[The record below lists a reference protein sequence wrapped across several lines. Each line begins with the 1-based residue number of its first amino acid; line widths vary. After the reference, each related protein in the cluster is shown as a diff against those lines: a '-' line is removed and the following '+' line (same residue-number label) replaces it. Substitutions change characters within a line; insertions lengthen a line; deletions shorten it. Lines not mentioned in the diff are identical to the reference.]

1 MKLTHK
7 SAHISREQ
15 LEFKRKNLPDKPGCY
30 LFKDENG
37 EILYIGKAKSIKKR
51 VNSYWRVQ
59 SSSAS
64 GDRFY
69 SLKIQ
74 RLIEKAVDF
83 DIFIVENEME
93 ALLLENELI
102 KTHKPDF
109 NVMLKDDKSFPWVQI
124 TNEAFP
130 RIRVIRNPQR
140 WGLKHTYI
148 GPFVDSVDLKRLL
161 QLIRKIFP
169 YCTCKKSVLPKKNAR
184 PCVNYQLKLCS
195 GPCAMH
201 ISENDYKD
209 NITNIEKMLT
219 GDVEFVE
226 SILQKKMTEASNE
239 LEFEVAAAYRDR
251 IEALQMFTIEQS
263 VFTYDLTNHPLAR
276 KPLQTISNSTSS
288 SSSSTSTI
296 QGTTTQGSPE
306 MLNCDSQN
314 TVRLKDVDVIAGQ
327 FSKKRAGMIIIHVK
341 QGRLLSKTPYIVEHE
356 NKITS
361 ETTFLEE
368 FVKQHYL
375 RENIPIPDEVIL
387 KIPLSP
393 TVESSIIHQS
403 AKKGKSIIFRQPL
416 ESDKTAG
423 LLRIAEKN
431 IQLLI
436 KQKDDYEEYLRTHK
450 HKGTNL
456 TIIEQGLEE
465 LRQILNLKD
474 LPMIIE
480 GFDMAHTQGTD
491 YTGSMV
497 CFVEG
502 VPSKPHYRRY
512 KVKSVDKP
520 DDVAAMQEVMSRRYR
535 RAIAEETL
543 PDLVV
548 VDGGKAQLN
557 MAHKLFQK
565 LNIEHVPHIGLVKPK
580 GRSEVYTP
588 PKIITPNSKTIIQL
602 SKDSPGLHIIQ
613 HLRNES
619 HRFANQYHKKLR
631 QKRQSKSELDDIPGI
646 GPARKRKLIQY
657 FGSVKEIKRVTEDE
671 IGKVVGKTLAHTI
684 YEYFLS
690 KDKEKASKKST
701 SKFTTSKSSGGK
713 RKIILKKTKK

>member
-1 MKLTHK
+1 MT
-7 SAHISREQ
+7 SVRNSVHISREQ
-15 LEFKRKNLPDKPGCY
+15 LDFKRKNLPDKPGCY
-30 LFKDENG
+30 LFKDQNG

-51 VNSYWRVQ
+51 VNSYWKSR
-59 SSSAS
+59 SAS
-64 GDRFY
+64 EDRFY
-69 SLKIQ
+69 SRKIQ
-74 RLIEKAVDF
+74 RLIERTVDF
-83 DIFIVENEME
+83 EIFIVENEME
-93 ALLLENELI
+93 AILLENELI

-124 TNEAFP
+124 TDEDFP
-130 RIRVIRNPQR
+130 RIRVIRNPEKY
-140 WGLKHTYI
+140 GLKHKYI
-148 GPFVDSVDLKRLL
+148 GPFVDSGDLKQLL
-161 QLIRKIFP
+161 VLIRKIFP
-169 YCTCKKSVLPKKNAR
+169 YCTCKKSVKPKKNAR
-184 PCVNYQLKLCS
+184 PCTNYQLKLCP

-201 ISENDYKD
+201 ISKNDYKD

-226 SILQKKMTEASNE
+226 AILQEKMTDASNK
-239 LEFEVAAAYRDR
+239 LEFEHAASYRDR
-251 IEALQMFTIEQS
+251 IEALKMFTIEQS
-263 VFTYDLTNHPLAR
+263 IFTYDLTKQGLGKLGETETETEPE
-276 KPLQTISNSTSS
+276 STNQESQ
-288 SSSSTSTI
+288 STVI
-296 QGTTTQGSPE
+296 W
-306 MLNCDSQN
+306 
-314 TVRLKDVDVIAGQ
+314 KDVDIIAGM
-327 FSKKRAGMIIIHVK
+327 FSKNRAGMIIIHVK
-341 QGRLLSKTPYIVEHE
+341 RGKLLSKTPYIVEHE

-368 FVKQHYL
+368 FIKQHYL
-375 RENIPIPDEVIL
+375 RKNIPIPDEIIL
-387 KIPLSP
+387 KTPLSS

-403 AKKGKSIIFRQPL
+403 AEKGKSLIFRQPL
-416 ESDKTAG
+416 ETDKTAG

-450 HKGTNL
+450 HKNTNL
-456 TIIEQGLEE
+456 TKIEQGLEE
-465 LRQILNLKD
+465 LRQLLNLED
-474 LPMIIE
+474 PPMIIE

-520 DDVAAMQEVMSRRYR
+520 DDVAAMQEIMSRRYR
-535 RAIAEETL
+535 RAIAEDTL

-565 LNIEHVPHIGLVKPK
+565 LNIVHVPHIGLVKPK
-580 GRSEVYTP
+580 GRSEIYTP
-588 PKIITPNSKTIIQL
+588 PKILLSNSDAIIQL

-631 QKRQSKSELDDIPGI
+631 QKRQSQSELDDIPGI
-646 GPARKRKLIQY
+646 GPARKRKLLQY
-657 FGSVKEIKRVTEDE
+657 FGSVKEIKRVTEIE
-671 IGKVVGKTLAHTI
+671 IEKVVGKNLAHTI
-684 YEYFLS
+684 KEFFLA
-690 KDKEKASKKST
+690 KKQKKASKSSVSIST
-701 SKFTTSKSSGGK
+701 ASEPSPVKK
-713 RKIILKKTKK
+713 RKKIVLKKNKNINRNEI